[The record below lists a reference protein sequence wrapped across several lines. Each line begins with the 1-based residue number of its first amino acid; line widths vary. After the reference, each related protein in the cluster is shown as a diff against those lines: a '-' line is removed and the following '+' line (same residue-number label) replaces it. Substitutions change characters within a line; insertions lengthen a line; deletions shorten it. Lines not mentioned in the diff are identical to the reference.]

1 MKNNPDTIAAV
12 STPRGESGI
21 AVIRLSGP
29 KSVSVIKKIFSPAD
43 ILTKPKARRVY
54 QGWITDGREKIDEVM
69 ITFFLAPHSYTGEDL
84 VEISGHGSPFVAK
97 RILELLLKH
106 GARLA
111 QPGEFTKRSFLHGK
125 MDLSQAEA
133 VADLIHARTEA
144 SRRVALYQLEGNLS
158 HTLNNFSQ
166 KLVQACSFL
175 ELELDFA
182 EEDIEF
188 TSLEDL
194 GKMLE
199 EIDRELKK
207 FLKNYERGRLC
218 REGVRMAIIGS
229 PNVGKSS
236 ILNCLVEKERAIV
249 TEVAGTTRDTIEDVL
264 DIEGVLFTI
273 TDTAGLR
280 EVQDPIEKEG
290 VKRAKK
296 ALEEADMVLLVIDG
310 SRSLNKEDRTIIQRF
325 QEKEKKVLAVINK
338 SDLNQKISVDELCKL
353 MGKQEVLSISA
364 LKKTGIDKLIDHLKN
379 MVISGDMPVEGELL
393 LTRERHKQAIVRT
406 RAHMHQ
412 AQKAIADTMPQEF
425 IAFDL
430 RQALDALGEIT
441 GKKTTDDILNFIFAE
456 FCVGK

>member
-1 MKNNPDTIAAV
+1 MNTKIDTIAAV

-29 KSVSVIKKIFSPAD
+29 ESQAIMQKIFDPAKKIS
-43 ILTKPKARRVY
+43 KPQSHRVY
-54 QGWITDGREKIDEVM
+54 HGWITEKEEKIDEVM
-69 ITFFLAPHSYTGEDL
+69 ISFFLSPHSYTGEDMA
-84 VEISGHGSPFVAK
+84 EISAHGSLFISK
-97 RILELLLKH
+97 RILEILVKQ

-111 QPGEFTKRSFLHGK
+111 QPGEFTQRSFLNGK

-133 VADLIHARTEA
+133 VADLIHAQTEA

-158 HTLNNFSQ
+158 QKLSEFSQ
-166 KLVQACSFL
+166 QLLQACSFL

-182 EEDIEF
+182 EENIEF
-188 TSLEDL
+188 TSLKDL
-194 GKMLE
+194 KKMITQ
-199 EIDRELKK
+199 IDTALKK
-207 FLKNYERGRLC
+207 FLESFERGRLC

-290 VKRAKK
+290 VRRAEK
-296 ALEEADMVLLVIDG
+296 ALEGADMVLLVVDG
-310 SRSLNKEDRTIIQRF
+310 SRPLSQEDKAIMDKIK
-325 QEKEKKVLAVINK
+325 EKEKNQLVIINK
-338 SDLNQKISVDELCKL
+338 SDLSQKVSAEEIRKLTGSEQILSV
-353 MGKQEVLSISA
+353 SA
-364 LKKTGIDKLIDHLKN
+364 LKKTGINTLIDSLKHL
-379 MVISGDMPVEGELL
+379 VISGDLPEEGELL
-393 LTRERHKQAIVRT
+393 LTRERHRQAILRT
-406 RAHMHQ
+406 REHLHQ
-412 AQKAIADTMPQEF
+412 AQKALTDNMSQEF

-430 RQALDALGEIT
+430 RQALDSLGEIS
-441 GKKTTDDILNFIFAE
+441 GKKTTDDILNFIFSE

>member
-1 MKNNPDTIAAV
+1 MKNNNLTIAAV

-21 AVIRLSGP
+21 AVIRMSGP
-29 KSVSVIKKIFSPAD
+29 ESVNIIKKIFSPAD
-43 ILTKPKARRVY
+43 KITKPKGRKVY

-69 ITFFLAPHSYTGEDL
+69 ITFFFSPHSYTGED
-84 VEISGHGSPFVAK
+84 VIEISCHGSVFITK
-97 RILELLLKH
+97 RILELLIKH
-106 GARLA
+106 KARLA
-111 QPGEFTKRSFLHGK
+111 QPGEFTKKSFLSGK
-125 MDLSQAEA
+125 LDLSQAEA
-133 VADLIHARTEA
+133 VADLIHAKTEA
-144 SRRVALYQLEGNLS
+144 SRRVALYQLKGNLS
-158 HTLNNFSQ
+158 HTLNDFSRQ
-166 KLVQACSFL
+166 LVQACSFL

-194 GKMLE
+194 GKMLQ

-207 FLKNYERGRLC
+207 FLMSYERGRLC

-249 TEVAGTTRDTIEDVL
+249 TEVPGTTRDTIEDVL

-290 VKRAKK
+290 VRRAGK
-296 ALEEADMVLLVIDG
+296 ALDEADMILLVVDG
-310 SRSLNKEDRTIIQRF
+310 SRSLSTEDRTIIKKV
-325 QEKEKKVLAVINK
+325 QEKGKKVLAVINK
-338 SDLNQKISVDELCKL
+338 SDLKQRISVNELRKL
-353 MGKQEVLSISA
+353 IGKEEILSISA
-364 LKKTGIDKLIDHLKN
+364 LKKTGIDQLIGHLKHK
-379 MVISGDMPVEGELL
+379 VISGDMPVEGELL

-406 RAHMHQ
+406 REHLHQ
-412 AQKAIADTMPQEF
+412 AQKAIEDNMSQEF

-441 GKKTTDDILNFIFAE
+441 GKKTTDDILDFIFSE